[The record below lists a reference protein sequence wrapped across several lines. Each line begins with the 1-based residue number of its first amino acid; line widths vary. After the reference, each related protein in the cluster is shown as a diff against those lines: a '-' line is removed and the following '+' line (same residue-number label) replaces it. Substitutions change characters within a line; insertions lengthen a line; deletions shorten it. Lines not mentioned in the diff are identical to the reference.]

1 MIKTQLMQDRGMQ
14 VMNMHPV
21 FNPVITDFVGFSI
34 TKASFDATSGHPHG
48 KSFQMMIPAIKA
60 YSGAGFHHGGSAKF
74 SPPDDQGLFQQPP
87 LFQVADQGG
96 HGLVDGSAGSSHAF
110 ANAISST
117 NAVRIPPVIIKL
129 YKPDTFFHQTSRQQ
143 AIVGED
149 RKRTRLNSMH
159 YCESHMPFSV

>member
-1 MIKTQLMQDRGMQ
+1 
-14 VMNMHPV
+14 MNTHP
-21 FNPVITDFVGFSI
+21 FCTPVITDYVGYSI
-34 TKASFDATSGHPHG
+34 TKDSFDATSSHPHG
-48 KSFQMMIPAIKA
+48 KSFQMMVPAIKA

-117 NAVRIPPVIIKL
+117 NAVRTPPVIIKL
-129 YKPDTFFHQTSRQQ
+129 SKTDPFFHQSSPHPT
-143 AIVGED
+143 IVGEGGRSGD
-149 RKRTRLNSMH
+149 
-159 YCESHMPFSV
+159 